1 VGAWVE
7 AWARDV
13 FPKGAEA
20 AVKLAVGIVLFI
32 TGLGMIFAALP
43 NRAGVPRAFLSG
55 SVEMFYPVVSIA
67 LMTFGIALI
76 VSGALLGT

>member
-1 VGAWVE
+1 
-7 AWARDV
+7 
-13 FPKGAEA
+13 
-20 AVKLAVGIVLFI
+20 VKLAVGIVLVI

-43 NRAGVPRAFLSG
+43 NREEMPPSFLSG

-76 VSGALLGT
+76 VSGALSST